1 MSSSFYVPEVGE
13 KEGER
18 GALRL
23 AHVMILRKRRREG
36 EMGSTDVGGRRWPGG
51 GTEGALKRLKLAV
64 EEFAQATSEGETSR
78 RPGWAL
84 GGGVGGKA
92 AGS

>member
-36 EMGSTDVGGRRWPGG
+36 G
-51 GTEGALKRLKLAV
+51 GTEGALKWLKSAMK
-64 EEFAQATSEGETSR
+64 FAQATSEGET
-78 RPGWAL
+78 PGSLA
-84 GGGVGGKA
+84 GPRAEGREGKPQAAEEGGKRNK
-92 AGS
+92 GWNN

>member
-23 AHVMILRKRRREG
+23 TRVMPLRKKERRETKDG
-36 EMGSTDVGGRRWPGG
+36 IINSD
-51 GTEGALKRLKLAV
+51 
-64 EEFAQATSEGETSR
+64 
-78 RPGWAL
+78 
-84 GGGVGGKA
+84 
-92 AGS
+92 

>member
-36 EMGSTDVGGRRWPGG
+36 GTGSTDAGG
-51 GTEGALKRLKLAV
+51 
-64 EEFAQATSEGETSR
+64 
-78 RPGWAL
+78 
-84 GGGVGGKA
+84 A
-92 AGS
+92 AGQGAARRGP